1 MFVILVTYKK
11 PLKFVDEHLAE
22 HADFLEQGYQKNY
35 FIVSGRKN
43 PRTGGVIFSQLN
55 DRNHIENIIKQ
66 DPFHI
71 HEIADYEI
79 IEFIPGKYH
88 PDFSTFIENL
98 KT

>member
-11 PLKFVDEHLAE
+11 PLEIVDKYLAD
-22 HADFLEQGYQKNY
+22 HAHFLDQGYQNNY

-55 DRNHIENIIKQ
+55 DQSKLEDIIMK

-88 PDFSTFIENL
+88 PDFSAFI
-98 KT
+98 TS

>member
-11 PLKFVDEHLAE
+11 PLETVDKHLVD
-22 HADFLEQGYQKNY
+22 HADFLEKGYEKNY

-43 PRTGGVIFSQLN
+43 PRTGGIIISQLK
-55 DRNHIENIIKQ
+55 DRNQLENILKN
-66 DPFHI
+66 DPFYI

-88 PDFSTFIENL
+88 PDFSAFIAS
-98 KT
+98 